1 MFSLFFFSISHN
13 HYSVYLPVDLEWEGE
28 SYEVCT
34 TDTAEWVKDYVGENL
49 YYSSYF
55 LFRVFFVHLIPCILL
70 VVLNIFLVRTLNEAR
85 TRQKMLN
92 KKSKDH
98 RSTTMMLVVIVTAFL
113 IVEIPLAIITSLHV
127 CSSLFN
133 YNILDYR
140 LANLGILFTNFF
152 LILSYPINFTIYC
165 GMSKQFRTTFV
176 SLFCKGVSDKLNEIT
191 TIGGLKN
198 EQTCRSR
205 YSIINGNRTNGNG
218 TTEANL

>member
-1 MFSLFFFSISHN
+1 M
-13 HYSVYLPVDLEWEGE
+13 DLEWQGE

-34 TDTAEWVKDYVGENL
+34 SDTSQWVKDYIGENL
-49 YYSSYF
+49 YFSSYF

-70 VVLNIFLVRTLNEAR
+70 VVLNIFLVRTLNEAQR
-85 TRQKMLN
+85 NRKKMLN
-92 KKSKDH
+92 KKSKEH
-98 RSTTMMLVVIVTAFL
+98 RSTTLMLVVIVTAFL

-127 CSSLFN
+127 LSSLF
-133 YNILDYR
+133 YNFLDYR

-191 TIGGLKN
+191 TVGGTKN
-198 EQTCRSR
+198 DQACRSR

-218 TTEANL
+218 TTTTEEANL